1 MEDRTADALRESEE
15 RYRTLFEQAPV
26 GVFLYD
32 RDLCI
37 QGFNA
42 RFIQILKTTDG
53 ALRGLDMRRLRD
65 TRIVPALERALT
77 GEVALYE
84 GPYEATTSTA
94 QLVITMRL
102 APLRDRTG
110 AVIGGLGVVEDVT
123 AVRVA
128 EAALR
133 ASEGRFRALIELLPD
148 GIVVY
153 SHQGLLLYA
162 NRAVLQVMGYGDA
175 ESLQARDIF
184 GVLHPEDRS
193 KALERRSSLLAGERT
208 PPVEFRIMRKD
219 GTFAFME
226 AVSIEIEFDG
236 VPAVL
241 TVLRDL
247 TDRRVIH
254 AKLAQADR
262 MIAVGTLAAGV
273 AHEINNPLAYMKA
286 NLDVA
291 VSRKLPLLERDA
303 LSLSEELASLRNG
316 EPAPED
322 SAAPRLVA
330 TITQLKEMLGL
341 ALDGAERVR
350 TIVSDLR
357 SFSRDDDIPLLAV
370 DVRRVLDA
378 AINLAGSE
386 LRQRARIVEEFDP
399 VPPVRASEARLGQV
413 FLNLLVNAAHA
424 IPDARVAEGRGEIHV
439 YVGTDEAGRAVVRVQ
454 DNGAGIEPDVLA
466 RIFDPFFTTK
476 PACVGTGLGLW
487 ICRGIV
493 DNLSGTIEVESVP
506 GRGTTFTVRLPTTRD
521 GVTAPPP
528 SPANPALAR
537 GKLLIIDDEVAIT
550 QVLRGAL
557 EPDYAV
563 TTVSSGKEA
572 LRILEERTDFDA
584 VLCDLTLPD
593 LSGMDVYAATMRQN
607 PELARRFLFITGGAF
622 TPAGHAFVEAQQ
634 DRCIAKPFD
643 IPSLRDRIA
652 ERILDAQTR
661 ATR

>member
-1 MEDRTADALRESEE
+1 MEDERTADALRESEE
-15 RYRTLFEQAPV
+15 RYRTLFEQSPV

-32 RDLCI
+32 RDLRI

-42 RFIQILKTTDG
+42 RFTQILATSEA
-53 ALRGLDMRRLRD
+53 ALRGLDMRSLRD
-65 TRIVPALERALT
+65 QRIVPALERALT
-77 GEVALYE
+77 GEVSLYE
-84 GPYEATTSTA
+84 GPYEATTSSA
-94 QLVITMRL
+94 HLVITMRL
-102 APLRDRTG
+102 APLRSRTG

-123 AVRVA
+123 AVRA
-128 EAALR
+128 SEMALR

-162 NRAVLQVMGYGDA
+162 NHAVLRAMGYAND
-175 ESLQARDIF
+175 EPLQARDIF
-184 GVLHPEDRS
+184 GVLHPDDRG
-193 KALERRSSLLAGERT
+193 KALERRARLLGGVQT

-219 GTFAFME
+219 GTFAIME
-226 AVSIEIEFDG
+226 AVSIDIEFDG
-236 VPAVL
+236 AAAVL

-247 TDRRVIH
+247 TERRIIQ
-254 AKLAQADR
+254 AKLSQADR
-262 MIAVGTLAAGV
+262 MVAVGTLAAGV

-303 LSLSEELASLRNG
+303 QTLAEELDALRDG
-316 EPAPED
+316 ARPED
-322 SAAPRLVA
+322 STAARLVA

-350 TIVSDLR
+350 TIVRDLR
-357 SFSRDDDIPLLAV
+357 SFSRDDDVPLMAV

-386 LRQRARIVEEFDP
+386 IRQRARIVKEFDP
-399 VPPVRASEARLGQV
+399 VPPVSASEARLGQV

-424 IPDARVAEGRGEIHV
+424 IPDERVGEGEIHV
-439 YVGTDEAGRAVVRVQ
+439 YVGTDEKERAVVRVH
-454 DNGAGIEPDVLA
+454 DNGVGIAPDVLT

-476 PACVGTGLGLW
+476 PASVGTGLGLW

-493 DNLSGTIEVESVP
+493 DNLGGAIEVESAP
-506 GRGTTFTVRLPTTRD
+506 GRGTTFTIRLPTSLASAT
-521 GVTAPPP
+521 TPPP
-528 SPANPALAR
+528 SSPANPALAR

-550 QVLRGAL
+550 QALRGAL

-572 LRILEERTDFDA
+572 LRILEARADFDA
-584 VLCDLTLPD
+584 VLCDLTMPD
-593 LSGMDVYAATMRQN
+593 VSGMDVYAATMRQN
-607 PELARRFLFITGGAF
+607 PELGRRFLFITGGAF
-622 TPAGHAFVEAQQ
+622 TPAGHAFVEAHH

-643 IPSLRDRIA
+643 IPTLRDRIA
-652 ERILDAQTR
+652 ERIVGASAR
-661 ATR
+661 ATS